1 MAVSLSQLTIGQ
13 SAIISAFT
21 DEEIALKLIELG
33 CIPGVKVTMI
43 RRAPMGD
50 PLAFACSGAL
60 ISIRKEEAAG
70 VLVES
75 E

>member
-1 MAVSLSQLTIGQ
+1 MSESLSHLRIGQ
-13 SAIISAFT
+13 SAIISAFN

-33 CIPGVKVTMI
+33 CIPGAKVTMI
-43 RRAPMGD
+43 RKAPLGD
-50 PLAFACSGAL
+50 PLAFACSGSL
-60 ISIRKEEAAG
+60 ISIRKEEAAS

>member
-1 MAVSLSQLTIGQ
+1 VTVSLSQLKMGQ
-13 SAIISAFT
+13 SAIISAFN

-43 RRAPMGD
+43 RKAPLGD
-50 PLAFACSGAL
+50 PLAFACSGSL
-60 ISIRKEEAAG
+60 ISIRKEEASS
-70 VLVES
+70 VMVES